1 MNAFE
6 LLYFAQTALLLLG
19 SALLLYP
26 VVAYARNVAYTEGV
40 VALSLSLFLLTG
52 SYVLGGAGAPLWTR
66 SGLSL
71 LSAVV
76 ATVGVWYFARSFVDT
91 GGDGP
96 GTDDGQDTTGG
107 FDSAGDD

>member
-26 VVAYARNVAYTEGV
+26 VLAYARNVAYTEGV
-40 VALSLSLFLLTG
+40 LALSLSLFLLTG
-52 SYVLGGAGAPLWTR
+52 SYVLGALGTALWIR
-66 SGLSL
+66 NGVSL
-71 LSAVV
+71 VSAIV
-76 ATVGVWYFARSFVDT
+76 ATVGVWFFARSFVDLET
-91 GGDGP
+91 DRSR
-96 GTDDGQDTTGG
+96 TDDVPDTTGG